1 MIKAVIFDMDGVLV
15 NSEPY
20 HFKVEKQLLEN
31 MGISITDKEI
41 ESFVGLAMDKMWGRI
56 KETYSLDESIEN
68 LVKEDTGFRV
78 SFFAEIEKL
87 DPIEGVKDFIESVI
101 AKKLKTAVAS
111 SSHTKLIETVLEK
124 TGLSEYFPEIVS
136 GFDVRHGKP
145 YPDIFL
151 KTAELLGVKADEC
164 IVVEDSF
171 NGVKAARSAGMI
183 CIAYRNPESGN
194 QDLSGADHIIDSFS
208 SAADKLKEI
217 IEFSQRYSST

>member
-68 LVKEDTGFRV
+68 LVKEDTDFRV

-101 AKKLKTAVAS
+101 AKNS
-111 SSHTKLIETVLEK
+111 
-124 TGLSEYFPEIVS
+124 
-136 GFDVRHGKP
+136 R
-145 YPDIFL
+145 
-151 KTAELLGVKADEC
+151 
-164 IVVEDSF
+164 
-171 NGVKAARSAGMI
+171 
-183 CIAYRNPESGN
+183 
-194 QDLSGADHIIDSFS
+194 Q
-208 SAADKLKEI
+208 
-217 IEFSQRYSST
+217 Q